1 MRNPFKRQ
9 PRPADKPS
17 LRERAA
23 TLKSGLARLLTR
35 PAGQGEANQQRRA
48 LVAGS
53 VAAAIPL
60 PVLARAATPAAFTAE
75 APPLALPALIADP
88 HPDRALLD
96 LGAALDRAIEA
107 STKAREAREAA
118 WAIVEAALLRRPI
131 ELAPSLR
138 DWGLTHPTVYGR
150 EPPEVRE
157 WHCGTKMRSTDFEA
171 RALPED
177 HQRWQHAW
185 TGAGLRYAIANAVRY
200 LGRGGQTPHDVR
212 RWRALLPIADAF
224 DAEVAKAYAA
234 SDYNRLKD
242 EAASAAAK
250 VRGLRIDIRDLT
262 ATTPEGLA
270 VHVRLALA
278 DEPQKTA
285 DDHSALMCSAAAVA
299 GVPLPVS
306 DFDAA
311 AWVAAWEK
319 AGGRIKWIPSPCSH
333 DELGFVWPNTK
344 VAGLDAQPELQALAR
359 VQQQHSRTID
369 RWLRA
374 NR

>member
-1 MRNPFKRQ
+1 MRNPFKRL
-9 PRPADKPS
+9 PRPAEKLT

-23 TLKSGLARLLTR
+23 ILKSGLACLLTR
-35 PAGQGEANQQRRA
+35 PEGQGEANQRRRA

-53 VAAAIPL
+53 VAAALPL
-60 PVLARAATPAAFTAE
+60 PVLARAAAPEAHAPVEAAPAV
-75 APPLALPALIADP
+75 ALLPGP

-96 LGAALDRAIEA
+96 LGAALDRAMETV
-107 STKAREAREAA
+107 TKTREAREAA

-157 WHCGTKMRSTDFEA
+157 WHRGTKMRSTDFGA
-171 RALPED
+171 SALPED

-185 TGAGLRYAIANAVRY
+185 TGAGLRYAIANGVRY
-200 LGRGGQTPHDVR
+200 LGQGGQTPHDVR

-224 DAEVAKAYAA
+224 DAEVAKAYAT
-234 SDYNRLKD
+234 SDYCRLRD
-242 EAASAAAK
+242 EATAATEEA
-250 VRGLRIDIRDLT
+250 RGLDISARGLI

-270 VHVRLALA
+270 VNVRLTLA
-278 DEPQKTA
+278 DNPNKTA
-285 DDHSALMCSAAAVA
+285 DDHSALMRSAAAVA

-319 AGGRIKWIPSPCSH
+319 AGGRIKWIPSPCGH

-344 VAGLDAQPELQALAR
+344 VAGLDAQPELQALSR
-359 VQQQHSRTID
+359 VQQQHGRTIA

-374 NR
+374 SR